1 MKKFSKNLIIPVLV
15 ISFVL
20 IALGFVFTNSIAVR
34 AFVSPAK
41 INLGTTANFVVLA
54 ETWITNVPTSVITG
68 NIGVS
73 SATGAQIGVKC
84 AEITGNIY
92 TVDALAAYAGGPGG
106 SADNTCVMAGPG
118 ANKTLVDNAV
128 NDMVVTAYADA
139 TGRIPDETGRLAGN
153 IGGETFTAGVYK
165 WNTDVN
171 LTNNIT
177 LSGSATDVWIFQMTG
192 DLNVDSKGSILLGVK
207 VLLTGGAK
215 ASNVFWQVGGG
226 TGATLGTYSTFNGT
240 ILSAKQVILQTGA
253 VLNGRALA
261 QSQVTLDANTISIP
275 TTLNLRKTV
284 INDNGGTALNTAWTL
299 TATGASGS
307 PTNLSGTTPV
317 DSGVTFKADTYTLAE
332 SAGPA
337 GYTASTYSCV
347 KNGGAAIISNSIT
360 LAAGDDATC
369 TITNNDIAPR
379 LTVTKVMVNDN
390 NGTKM
395 ISDFSLFINGMSVT
409 SGIASTTSVGLYTV
423 SETSDSGYT
432 SAITGNCAADGTITL
447 ALGDV
452 KICTITND
460 DIAPPVG
467 GSVVIV
473 PRVPPL
479 IEVVKV
485 PSPLALPAGPGSV
498 TYTYTLRNIGTVPVT
513 NVTMVDDS
521 CSPANLVSGDI
532 NADAKLDMTETWI
545 YRCVTTL
552 SKTHTNTVVATGW
565 ANNISAT
572 DIASA
577 TVVVGAPVVP
587 PLIHVTKVPNP
598 LALPVGG
605 GIVTY
610 TKKITNPG
618 TVSLSNIL
626 VTDDKCNPINYISG
640 DVNSDSKLDPNETW
654 EYTCR
659 SSLTKTTTNTAIVT
673 GVANGLTARDFAIA
687 TVVVA
692 ATVPG
697 VTTPA
702 ATVVP
707 KLPDTGIAPEA
718 EIIVWPIIVIS
729 ILGGLFMFYIV
740 RKKQTIY

>member
-1 MKKFSKNLIIPVLV
+1 MKKFSKNLIVPALV
-15 ISFVL
+15 VSFVL
-20 IALGFVFTNSIAVR
+20 IALGFVFTKSTAVR

-284 INDNGGTALNTAWTL
+284 INDNGGTALNAAWTL
-299 TATGASGS
+299 TATGVSGS

-317 DSGVTFKADTYTLAE
+317 DSGVAFKPDTYTLAE

-347 KNGGAAIISNSIT
+347 KNGAAAVVSNSIT

-379 LTVTKVMVNDN
+379 LTVTKVVVNDN
-390 NGTKM
+390 NGAKV
-395 ISDFSLFINGMSVT
+395 ISDFPLFINGMSVT
-409 SGIASTTSVGLYTV
+409 SGIASTTSVGSYIV

-432 SAITGNCAADGTITL
+432 SAITGDCATNGTITL

-460 DIAPPVG
+460 DIVSPSSGG

-485 PSPLALPAGPGSV
+485 LNPLALPAGPGSV

-521 CSPANLVSGDI
+521 CSPANLVSGDT
-532 NADAKLDMTETWI
+532 NVDAKLNMTETWI
-545 YRCVTTL
+545 YRCTTTL
-552 SKTHTNTVVATGW
+552 SRTHTNTVVATGW

-577 TVVVGAPVVP
+577 TVVVGVPVVP
-587 PLIHVTKVPNP
+587 PLIHVTKIPNP

-605 GIVTY
+605 GMVTY
-610 TKKITNPG
+610 TKKVTNPG
-618 TVSLSNIL
+618 TVALSNIFI
-626 VTDDKCNPINYISG
+626 TDDKCNSINYISG
-640 DVNSDSKLDPNETW
+640 DINGDLKLDPNETW

-673 GVANGLTARDFAIA
+673 GEANGLKARDFAIA

-692 ATVPG
+692 TTV
-697 VTTPA
+697 PA
-702 ATVVP
+702 ATIVP
-707 KLPDTGIAPEA
+707 KLPNAGIAPMENPTL
-718 EIIVWPIIVIS
+718 WPIIAVGILVILLLLYV
-729 ILGGLFMFYIV
+729 I
-740 RKKQTIY
+740 RKK